1 MYIYQVDWFTPQ
13 LSLWEKYLIPLE
25 GQPHIS
31 FLEIGSFEGR
41 SAVWL
46 LKHVLT
52 HETAHIVCIDP
63 FHGSIENQNKPGLDL
78 SKIEA
83 NFDHNIKETESAH
96 KVTKIKKYS
105 HEAYVDVY
113 SSRFDFIYIDGSHTA
128 PDVLSDAVMY
138 FHLLKVGGI
147 MIFDDYEW
155 NEPGMTGLN
164 TPKPAVDAFFSIYCD
179 SIEVLHLG
187 IQAVIKRKK

>member
-1 MYIYQVDWFTPQ
+1 MYTYQVDWFTPQ
-13 LSLWEKYLIPLE
+13 LPLWEKYLLPFRGHSNL
-25 GQPHIS
+25 S

-46 LKHVLT
+46 LENVLT
-52 HETAHIVCIDP
+52 HDTARMICIDP
-63 FHGSIENQNKPGLDL
+63 FHGSIENQNKPGLDIT
-78 SKIEA
+78 KIEG
-83 NFDHNIKETESAH
+83 NFDHNVKETGVAY

-105 HEAYVDVY
+105 HDAFADV
-113 SSRFDFIYIDGSHTA
+113 SKLQFDFIYIDGSHTA

-164 TPKPAVDAFFSIYCD
+164 TPKPAVDAFISIYNEAID
-179 SIEVLHLG
+179 VLHLG
-187 IQAVIKRKK
+187 LQAVIKRKK